1 MDRDSRNTDEGLQ
14 GNEKIEQAVHALQQE
29 PSEEGLAH
37 ALTVVRRRMR
47 EGGQFILAVEPPK
60 GDGKIEIQAVQT
72 ADGQQWWSAFTSFE
86 EELKGSGNVMST
98 FLSDMEKLFTT
109 ALRTE
114 GISGVIINPWNRT
127 LMLDK
132 NLIQIVLGNRLPDC
146 ILHWTTAVEG
156 TSICVDIKRRD
167 RRWIKQHTG
176 QKRSRRPT
184 CQSFIRWKTSMNG

>member
-14 GNEKIEQAVHALQQE
+14 GNEKIEQAVYALQQE

-72 ADGQQWWSAFTSFE
+72 ADGQHWWAAFTSFE

-98 FLSDMEKLFTT
+98 FLSDMEMLFTT
-109 ALRTE
+109 AVRTE
-114 GISGVIINPWNRT
+114 GR
-127 LMLDK
+127 
-132 NLIQIVLGNRLPDC
+132 
-146 ILHWTTAVEG
+146 
-156 TSICVDIKRRD
+156 CV
-167 RRWIKQHTG
+167 
-176 QKRSRRPT
+176 
-184 CQSFIRWKTSMNG
+184 

>member
-14 GNEKIEQAVHALQQE
+14 GNEKIEQAVYALQQE

-72 ADGQQWWSAFTSFE
+72 ADGQQWWAAFTSFE

-98 FLSDMEKLFTT
+98 FLSDMEMLFTT
-109 ALRTE
+109 AVRYSRPLF
-114 GISGVIINPWNRT
+114 ISVSPCVRR
-127 LMLDK
+127 K
-132 NLIQIVLGNRLPDC
+132 SSRL
-146 ILHWTTAVEG
+146 TAFAR
-156 TSICVDIKRRD
+156 SICAWV
-167 RRWIKQHTG
+167 
-176 QKRSRRPT
+176 
-184 CQSFIRWKTSMNG
+184 

>member
-14 GNEKIEQAVHALQQE
+14 GNEKIEQAVYALQQE

-98 FLSDMEKLFTT
+98 FLSDMEKLFTA
-109 ALRTE
+109 ALGTE
-114 GISGVIINPWNRT
+114 GINGVIVNPWNRT
-127 LMLDK
+127 LMMDK
-132 NLIQIVLGNRLPDC
+132 NLIQIVLGN
-146 ILHWTTAVEG
+146 
-156 TSICVDIKRRD
+156 
-167 RRWIKQHTG
+167 QH
-176 QKRSRRPT
+176 S
-184 CQSFIRWKTSMNG
+184 

>member
-14 GNEKIEQAVHALQQE
+14 GNEKIEQAVYALQQE

-37 ALTVVRRRMR
+37 ALTMVRRRMK

-72 ADGQQWWSAFTSFE
+72 ADGQQWWAAFTSFE

-127 LMLDK
+127 IMLDK
-132 NLIQIVLGNRLPDC
+132 MLLKIILGSD
-146 ILHWTTAVEG
+146 V
-156 TSICVDIKRRD
+156 
-167 RRWIKQHTG
+167 
-176 QKRSRRPT
+176 
-184 CQSFIRWKTSMNG
+184 

>member
-14 GNEKIEQAVHALQQE
+14 GNEKIEQAVYALQQE

-37 ALTVVRRRMR
+37 ALTVVRSRMR

-127 LMLDK
+127 LKLDK
-132 NLIQIVLGNRLPDC
+132 NLIQIVLGNQ
-146 ILHWTTAVEG
+146 
-156 TSICVDIKRRD
+156 TS
-167 RRWIKQHTG
+167 
-176 QKRSRRPT
+176 
-184 CQSFIRWKTSMNG
+184 

>member
-14 GNEKIEQAVHALQQE
+14 GNEKIEQAVYALQQE

-47 EGGQFILAVEPPK
+47 EGGQVILAVEPPK

-98 FLSDMEKLFTT
+98 FLSDMEKLFTA
-109 ALRTE
+109 ALGTE
-114 GISGVIINPWNRT
+114 GINGVIVNPWNRT
-127 LMLDK
+127 LMMDK
-132 NLIQIVLGNRLPDC
+132 NLIQIVLGN
-146 ILHWTTAVEG
+146 
-156 TSICVDIKRRD
+156 
-167 RRWIKQHTG
+167 QH
-176 QKRSRRPT
+176 S
-184 CQSFIRWKTSMNG
+184 